1 MKKLG
6 LTRLLSFILMACL
19 IFTLVGCG
27 GNTAEKKENT
37 TSTSDK
43 TTEETQKEDNTQA
56 KEEDKSKDKIL
67 IGLSMATLQEE
78 RWQKDRDLF
87 VARAEELGAEV
98 LVQSANGDENLQNS
112 QAENLITQGVDVLV
126 VIAQNGETAAAI
138 VDAAHK
144 ENIKVIAYDR
154 LITNCDLD
162 YYISFDNVKVGEMQA
177 EALVKRYPKGNYV
190 LIGGSPTDNNAKLV
204 REGQMNIL
212 QPYIDRGDIKIVA
225 DQWADGWKPEVA
237 LKHVENALTA
247 NNNDVVAVVT
257 SNDGCAGAAVQALA
271 EQKLAGKVGVSGQDA
286 DLAACQRVAEGTQTV
301 TVYKPI
307 KAIATKAAEMA
318 VALAKGESVSDATE
332 KVNNGKVDVSSV
344 LLSPVAVDASNM
356 YEIVIKDGWHKLE
369 DVYKNV
375 PKDQWPAEQ

>member
-1 MKKLG
+1 MKKSG
-6 LTRLLSFILMACL
+6 FMKIVAFIIMACIVL
-19 IFTLVGCG
+19 TLVGCG
-27 GNTAEKKENT
+27 GKDTAKEQDTPSTQDKTSETQTGGEKDSSSAPDSSSKKEIT
-37 TSTSDK
+37 
-43 TTEETQKEDNTQA
+43 
-56 KEEDKSKDKIL
+56 

-87 VARAEELGAEV
+87 VARAEELGAKV

-144 ENIKVIAYDR
+144 ENVKVIAYDR

-162 YYISFDNVKVGEMQA
+162 YYISFDNVKVGEIQA
-177 EALVKRYPKGNYV
+177 EAIVKKYPKGNYV
-190 LIGGSPTDNNAKLV
+190 LIGGSPTDNNARLV
-204 REGQMNIL
+204 RQGQMNIL

-225 DQWADGWKPEVA
+225 RQWADGWKPEVA

-247 NNNDVVAVVT
+247 NNNDVAAVVT
-257 SNDGCAGAAVQALA
+257 SNDGCAGAAIQALA

-286 DLAACQRVAEGTQTV
+286 DLAACQRVVEGTQTV

-307 KAIATKAAEMA
+307 KSIATKAAEMA
-318 VALAKGESVSDATE
+318 VALAKGESITDANQKT
-332 KVNNGKVDVSSV
+332 NNGKINVHSV
-344 LLSPVAVDASNM
+344 LLTPVAVDASNM
-356 YEIVIKDGWHKLE
+356 YDVIIKDGWHKLE

-375 PKDQWPAEQ
+375 PKDQWPE